1 MFDTLLKDVEVECL
15 LGDAALARAMVE
27 VERAL
32 ARVQGR
38 LGLIDGTAAA
48 RIDQGLAGFTADL
61 EDMARGVRGSA
72 VPVPALLRQ
81 LRDELDPELRPLLH
95 LGATS
100 QDIVDTALVLQLS
113 AVLELIAGR
122 IRATLQALIDIAEAH
137 GQTVMLARTRFQPAL
152 PTTFGLKVAGWLLP
166 LARHLE
172 RLAELRP
179 RLLVIQFGGA
189 AGTLAPL
196 GERGPAVMDALAH
209 ELGLASP
216 PMPWHTQRDGPL
228 ELAAWLAQV
237 AGSLGKLGTDV
248 LLMAQG
254 EVGELREA
262 AGGGSSTLPQK
273 ANPIRAEALVTLA
286 RRAGI
291 ELGAMAGALVAAHER
306 DGTTWQGEWLSLP
319 GLAST
324 TGAALDHALTLVR
337 TLVIDPARMRA
348 NLDATR
354 GLVLA
359 EAAGLALARHLP
371 LAEAQALVKDACRD
385 AAGQDRHLIDLL
397 RERTNLP
404 IDWAALADPINHLG
418 AAVAFQSRA
427 LAFARSALTVQ
438 DNG

>member
-1 MFDTLLKDVEVECL
+1 MFDTLLKDVEVESL

-38 LGLIDGTAAA
+38 LGLIDSTAAV
-48 RIDQGLAGFTADL
+48 RIDQRLDDFAVDL
-61 EDMARGVRGSA
+61 EEVAKGVRDSA

-81 LRDELDPELRPLLH
+81 LRGELAPEHRSLLH

-113 AVLELIAGR
+113 AVLDILSGR
-122 IRATLQALIDIAEAH
+122 LRATLQVLIDLAEAH
-137 GQTVMLARTRFQPAL
+137 ERTVMLARTRFQPAL

-179 RLLVIQFGGA
+179 RLLVVQLGGA

-196 GERGPAVMDALAH
+196 GERGPAVMDALAK

-216 PMPWHTQRDGPL
+216 PMPWHSQRDSL
-228 ELAAWLAQV
+228 FELATWLTQV

-262 AGGGSSTLPQK
+262 SGGGSSTLPQK

-286 RRAGI
+286 RRAGV
-291 ELGAMAGALVAAHER
+291 ELGAMAGTPIAAHER

-324 TGAALDHALTLVR
+324 TAAALDHALTLAR
-337 TLVIDPARMRA
+337 TLLVDPARMRA
-348 NLDATR
+348 NLDATH

-385 AAGQDRHLIDLL
+385 APSEGRHLVEVL
-397 RERTNLP
+397 RERTALA
-404 IDWAALADPINHLG
+404 IDWRVLADPTNHLG
-418 AAVAFQSRA
+418 AAVSFQSRA
-427 LAFARSALTVQ
+427 LAFARATMAEHG
-438 DNG
+438 DG